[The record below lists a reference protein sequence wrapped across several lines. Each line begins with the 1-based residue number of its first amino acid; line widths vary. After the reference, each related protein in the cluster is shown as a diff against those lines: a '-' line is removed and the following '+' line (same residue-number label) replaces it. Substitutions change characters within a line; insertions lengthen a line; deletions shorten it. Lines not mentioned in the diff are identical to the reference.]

1 MSAKEAD
8 VFAKL
13 NGYTISL
20 NCNNPL
26 VNRTITLQQ
35 NVARMLFPVKDL
47 MIHSFNTCLLSPAL
61 YQILR
66 RCWGHNSEQMIQR
79 PCPPAPATKWHAE
92 RGDTGRQD
100 MNNKHK
106 AIVLVQSVLPNTT
119 CVFLKIN
126 MLYKNRSLKTKGHM
140 EGKDRNLIKTVAQ
153 CYACWMVKE
162 FINATINM
170 ALDKENTLQKW
181 ASEGLQ
187 LVSRGGAG
195 WSPEIRE
202 KL

>member
-1 MSAKEAD
+1 M
-8 VFAKL
+8 FAKL

-79 PCPPAPATKWHAE
+79 PCPPFPPPHEMTCRKRGHRETRHEQQTQGNCTCAVSSAQHHMCVPKNQHAIQKPLTKDQ
-92 RGDTGRQD
+92 RTYGGKRQKP
-100 MNNKHK
+100 NKNCSTMLC
-106 AIVLVQSVLPNTT
+106 VLN
-119 CVFLKIN
+119 
-126 MLYKNRSLKTKGHM
+126 G
-140 EGKDRNLIKTVAQ
+140 
-153 CYACWMVKE
+153 
-162 FINATINM
+162 
-170 ALDKENTLQKW
+170 
-181 ASEGLQ
+181 
-187 LVSRGGAG
+187 
-195 WSPEIRE
+195 
-202 KL
+202 